1 MKWEAGVSRRK
12 LINIEIHSVLLHR
25 TENFISYHTILII
38 GQVMREKNVKS
49 VYMSNCHCCVSGW
62 PRSGQADV
70 VLGAAAGVVWVGLP
84 GRGSGKRWVPRF
96 LSPLIAFGIT
106 GPPPDCSLAQTQ
118 SHLKADLFLN
128 LFPQVRLERSYHIDP
143 MTGPLPRGLPAPDG
157 TLSDKCVCVIPGVT
171 PPGPFQQ

>member
-25 TENFISYHTILII
+25 TENFISYHTILI

-70 VLGAAAGVVWVGLP
+70 VLGVAVCARGSR

-96 LSPLIAFGIT
+96 
-106 GPPPDCSLAQTQ
+106 
-118 SHLKADLFLN
+118 
-128 LFPQVRLERSYHIDP
+128 
-143 MTGPLPRGLPAPDG
+143 
-157 TLSDKCVCVIPGVT
+157 
-171 PPGPFQQ
+171 